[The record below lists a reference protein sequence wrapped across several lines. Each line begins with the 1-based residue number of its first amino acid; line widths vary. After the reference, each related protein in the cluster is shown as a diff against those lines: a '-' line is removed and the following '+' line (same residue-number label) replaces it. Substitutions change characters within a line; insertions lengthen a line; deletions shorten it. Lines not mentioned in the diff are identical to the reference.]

1 MEQTR
6 LSAYELMARTRW
18 YIRVRW
24 FVLLAIMVPGLAS
37 LYVGSD
43 MSARVQTN
51 GRLALVALGT
61 NLVFYSLSRVR
72 RGRMYVRA
80 LAATLLLFDVLL
92 VTYFLFVNGGIES
105 RGVVLYVLP
114 IMMSGALFSHRAVY
128 ATTLTATLAYNA
140 LIIMDYLNV
149 IHSHGGLTGLRGD
162 LPYVVDSTI
171 LFTVI
176 LLIIGALTDFA
187 TRLLV
192 TRERQTAHDADVLKR
207 AQAIAKVGSWE
218 WDVARGTIA
227 WSDEMLRI
235 FDIPRRSASLTY
247 DAYLKFIHPR
257 DRQRVDTIVR
267 RAFKN
272 HRAFSFDHQVV
283 RPNGQIKVVHSE
295 GRVVTN
301 GSGRVVQLYGT
312 GQDITAERSLEE
324 AKGNFVALAS
334 HQLRTPAGGVRML
347 LALLRD
353 GYMGPLTREQQS
365 GVEQAFEANQRLLR
379 IADDL
384 LNVAKLEAGRLTLNL
399 QQLELGAWLRTLL
412 ENQKLLVKEKNQK
425 LRIQVPKEP
434 VYASADPQR
443 LSMALD
449 NVLGNA
455 RKYTQRRGTITV
467 SLQPGRSFHRLLV
480 ADNGSGMTRQELG
493 KLFGKFTRLDNKA
506 SRGVEGTGLGLYL
519 TKSIVDLHK
528 GSIRVSSK
536 PGVGTT
542 FTIRLPRALSPKST
556 A

>member
-6 LSAYELMARTRW
+6 LSASELMARTRW

-24 FVLLAIMVPGLAS
+24 FVLLAITVPGLVS
-37 LYVGSD
+37 LYIGSGID
-43 MSARVQTN
+43 AKTWAGSS
-51 GRLALVALGT
+51 LALIALGT
-61 NLVFYSLSRVR
+61 NVVFYYLNRAR
-72 RGRMYVRA
+72 RGRTYERV
-80 LAATLLLFDVLL
+80 LAATLLSFDILL
-92 VTYFLFVNGGIES
+92 IAYFVYNNGGIES
-105 RGVVLYVLP
+105 RGPILYVLP
-114 IMMSGALFSHRAVY
+114 IVMSGALFGRRAVY
-128 ATTLTATLAYNA
+128 TTTLAAVLTYDTLVT
-140 LIIMDYLNV
+140 MDYLNF
-149 IHSHGGLTGLRGD
+149 IHSRGGLTGLRSN
-162 LPYVVDSTI
+162 LPYVINDTVLST
-171 LFTVI
+171 VV
-176 LLIIGALTDFA
+176 LLIIGVLTDFT

-192 TRERQTAHDADVLKR
+192 TRERQAAHSADALRR

-218 WDVARGTIA
+218 WDVTHDIVT
-227 WSDEMLRI
+227 WSDELRRI
-235 FDIPRRSASLTY
+235 FAARRRSGSLTY
-247 DAYLKFIHPR
+247 DDYLKLVDPQ
-257 DRQRVDTIVR
+257 DRQRVDVIVH
-267 RAFKN
+267 RALKN
-272 HRAFSFDHQVV
+272 HRPFSFDYQVI
-283 RPNGQIKVVHSE
+283 RPDGHIRMVHTEGKVMTD
-295 GRVVTN
+295 RN
-301 GSGRVVQLYGT
+301 GRVVQLYGT
-312 GQDITAERSLEE
+312 GQDITAERSLED

-334 HQLRTPAGGVRML
+334 HQLRTPASGVRML

-353 GYMGPLTREQQS
+353 GYMGPLTREQQA

-480 ADNGSGMTRQELG
+480 ADNGSGITRQELG
-493 KLFGKFTRLDNKA
+493 KLFGKFTRLDNQA

-542 FTIRLPRALSPKST
+542 FTIRLPRALPPKST